1 MTTVKTIGLGELS
14 IGAPGAGASVVV
26 VIMRNPPGRISVT
39 VRLLAVVVVMLGSVV
54 DEKICERIVTTG
66 SAVTTSA
73 AAGVV
78 VVGLAVV
85 VKLAAPLFDL
95 NDSKLPTIAAS
106 ETVSGSSVSSSG
118 SGSVTS

>member
-1 MTTVKTIGLGELS
+1 M
-14 IGAPGAGASVVV
+14 
-26 VIMRNPPGRISVT
+26 VT
-39 VRLLAVVVVMLGSVV
+39 VGSVV
-54 DEKICERIVTTG
+54 DENICERRVTTG
-66 SAVTTSA
+66 SAVTA
-73 AAGVV
+73 ATTAASV

-85 VKLAAPLFDL
+85 VKLAAPLLDL